1 VIKSV
6 VLNPAAANGPVLV
19 LSEPLSFWGGFDP
32 RTGRII
38 DVHHPQCGKSL
49 AGQIVLMIETRGSG
63 TAPGG
68 VAEAVRL
75 GTAPLAIVTVTPDVN
90 IAIGAAVAA
99 TLYGRTC
106 AVIAVAPEDF
116 DILSRERDLAI
127 DSAGTIT
134 AASS

>member
-1 VIKSV
+1 M
-6 VLNPAAANGPVLV
+6 
-19 LSEPLSFWGGFDP
+19 
-32 RTGRII
+32 RRII

-68 VAEAVRL
+68 VAEAVRR

-90 IAIGAAVAA
+90 IAIGAAVAE
-99 TLYGRTC
+99 TLYGRAC
-106 AVIAVAPEDF
+106 PVLSVGPEDF
-116 DILSRERDLAI
+116 AILAQAHRIAI
-127 DSAGTIT
+127 AVDGTIT